1 MVRIPT
7 KEAVMT
13 AARRTA
19 VERDRLPEPRTPAP
33 RTPAPDPVEEVTAQV
48 RLDAENDPETYLAD
62 TIVPGGGE

>member
-1 MVRIPT
+1 MVRILT
-7 KEAVMT
+7 KEAMMT

-19 VERDRLPEPRTPAP
+19 VECDRLPEPRTPAP
-33 RTPAPDPVEEVTAQV
+33 DPVEEATAQV